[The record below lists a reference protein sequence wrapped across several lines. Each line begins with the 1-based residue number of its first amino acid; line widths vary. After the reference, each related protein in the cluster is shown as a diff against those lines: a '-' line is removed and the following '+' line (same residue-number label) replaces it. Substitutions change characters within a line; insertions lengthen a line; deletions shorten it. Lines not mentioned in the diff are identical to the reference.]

1 MNETLTQVSGK
12 ITERWSDLNSSQK
25 LKILGG
31 FAAVIGA
38 IILVTVMLSRPTMVP
53 LYTGLDLNA
62 AAEVTEILEAQGIE
76 HTLLNG
82 GTTIHIN
89 EEDLSSTKILLA
101 REDVPKGG
109 YTFADAITNGMSTT
123 ESDRNAK
130 LNYYDETKLETDLAS
145 MDGVK
150 SASVTLSIP
159 EEKNSFLASRQK
171 SSASVMLTLYERLSQ
186 AQVDG
191 IANLVASS
199 VYNLSLEDITIVDST
214 GKTLYDG
221 RKESDP
227 YSTTNQQ
234 AIKQA
239 EEQGVKSKI
248 LEFLG
253 PIYDEITISSNLVFD
268 FDQQQI
274 TSEEYTSPI
283 LDSDRGLLVSE
294 HLTEGKAT
302 NQLAEA
308 APGVEANDGNP
319 AIGMGAGTT
328 GESDY
333 STANNQY
340 NINKSITSQ
349 VKNVGTIN
357 YAQSSIAV
365 NVFNHRIYSQELV
378 EKTLPNGT
386 TWEMFKEENS
396 AEIPLTLEPAILEG
410 IQKGTGIQDV
420 VVFGYEKPIFIDSIA
435 YELNPMDWIPFILLV
450 IIGII
455 VLGIMLRFRKPEEI
469 IDIEDS
475 LELPEAT
482 FKDIK
487 TDGLASIEERAD
499 METKKQI
506 DKFVDEK
513 PEAVA
518 SLLRSW
524 LNDDE

>member
-12 ITERWSDLNSSQK
+12 ITERWSDLNSSQRIK
-25 LKILGG
+25 VLGG
-31 FAAVIGA
+31 FAAVLGA
-38 IILVTVMLSRPTMVP
+38 IILAVVTLSQPTMVP
-53 LYTGLDLNA
+53 LYTGLDLA
-62 AAEVTEILEAQGIE
+62 AAAQVTEVLETQGIE

-89 EEDLSSTKILLA
+89 EKDLSSTKILLA
-101 REDVPKGG
+101 RENVPQGR

-145 MDGVK
+145 MEGVK
-150 SASVTLSIP
+150 AASVTLSIP
-159 EEKNSFLASRQK
+159 EEKNSFLASKQK
-171 SSASVMLTLYERLSQ
+171 SSASVMLTLYENLSQ

-191 IANLVASS
+191 IAKLVASS
-199 VYNLSLEDITIVDST
+199 VYNLSLADITIVDST
-214 GKTLYDG
+214 GRTLYDG
-221 RKESDP
+221 SKESDP

-234 AIKQA
+234 SIKQS

-283 LDSDRGLLVSE
+283 LDSDRGILVSE
-294 HLTEGKAT
+294 HLTEGSAT

-308 APGVEANDGNP
+308 TPGVEANDGNP
-319 AIGMGAGTT
+319 ALAMGEGST
-328 GESDY
+328 GESNY

-357 YAQSSIAV
+357 YAKSSIAV
-365 NVFNHRIYSQELV
+365 NVFNHRIYNQEFI
-378 EKTLPNGT
+378 EGTLPEGT

-396 AEIPLTLEPAILEG
+396 AEIPLILEPAILEG
-410 IQKGTGIQDV
+410 IQKGTGISDV
-420 VVFGYEKPIFIDSIA
+420 VVYGYEKPIFIDTIP
-435 YELNPMDWIPFILLV
+435 YEINPMDWIPFVLLV

-455 VLGIMLRFRKPEEI
+455 VLGIMLKFKKPEEI
-469 IDIEDS
+469 IDLGETIEMPDAVFS
-475 LELPEAT
+475 DIRNDTLAT
-482 FKDIK
+482 
-487 TDGLASIEERAD
+487 IEERED
-499 METKKQI
+499 MATKKQI

-524 LNDDE
+524 LNEDD